1 MSALCSFRRTLIR
14 SGPANVRD
22 RRLGEAVEVGQA
34 VQAPPRTLRRPQPA
48 KVRSGGAGR
57 RGAAT
62 ADQAAPAAV
71 SLRGGEAPAAERSAA
86 TPTWPP
92 RSGGRTRSVRGCGVQ
107 PHAEGR
113 STVVAKP
120 TPSGAP
126 GWGSRA
132 PRGGPPSTAQRG
144 AGAQRARRRCSR
156 GRRGVQPRQDWV
168 CGPSRQPAGLPS
180 PVPRGLRFDPLQAGS
195 LDPGYARRHRA
206 IDSISPRNKQAKEQ
220 P

>member
-1 MSALCSFRRTLIR
+1 MSTLCSFLSTLIR
-14 SGPANVRD
+14 PGPANVRD
-22 RRLGEAVEVGQA
+22 RRLGEAVAVGQA
-34 VQAPPRTLRRPQPA
+34 VQALPRALHRPQPVNA
-48 KVRSGGAGR
+48 RSGGAGR

-71 SLRGGEAPAAERSAA
+71 SLRESEAPATERSAA

-113 STVVAKP
+113 SPVLAKP

-144 AGAQRARRRCSR
+144 AGARRARRRCSR

-195 LDPGYARRHRA
+195 LDPGYGRRHSA
-206 IDSISPRNKQAKEQ
+206 VHSIWARNTPAKEH